1 MIKDVV
7 FKPEEIGNCDDIISL
22 IGKRIHSGRKIYITK
37 SYIDARKKPNI
48 KVVYRVT
55 DEATSDPDCVALPL
69 KGQKF
74 NTVDRP
80 VIIGFGPGGMY
91 AGLVLAEY
99 GLRPIILETGKDAV
113 SRSEDI
119 KKSWETGRINPYSN
133 IMFGEGGAGTFS
145 DGKLY
150 SGISS
155 PYKAFIN
162 KIFIECGA
170 DSDIDYD
177 SHPHVGTDVLV
188 KVVSNLRRKITALGG
203 EVRFESKVTD
213 IDIKNG
219 RIISV
224 RGDNFEIPCS
234 RLIIAGGH
242 GDKKLFEMLMSRG
255 LTLTA
260 KPFSVGVRVE
270 HKRIDVDMCQYGF
283 DTSIYKNISAANYKL
298 SVDTPNDSCLYTF
311 CMCPGGHVISSGS
324 SPDKLCTNGMSYRAR
339 DNENSNSALLV
350 PVIPMDIYEDVFAL
364 FDYRE
369 RLEHKAF
376 ELGGSNGKAPCMTVG
391 DLLGNNKTYGLGEV
405 KPSFR
410 PGVTYTDFSD
420 VFEDNRIV
428 ETLKQGIELMS
439 HKASFFRDPNAVLT
453 AVEAGSS
460 SPVRILRD
468 KESLQS
474 VSVEGIYPCGEGAG
488 YAGGIMSCAVDGIKC
503 ANRLAQSVLL

>member
-7 FKPEEIGNCDDIISL
+7 FKPEEIGNSEDVIST
-22 IGKRIHSGRKIYITK
+22 ISKRIHSGKKLYITK
-37 SYIDARKKPNI
+37 SYIDARKKPNV

-55 DEATSDPDCVALPL
+55 DETPANPDSLALPL
-69 KGQKF
+69 KGKTF
-74 NTVDRP
+74 NADNRP
-80 VIIGFGPGGMY
+80 VIIGFGPSGMF

-99 GLRPIILETGKDAV
+99 GLRPIILEIGKDAA
-113 SRSEDI
+113 SRSIDI
-119 KKSWETGRINPYSN
+119 NKSWETGKINPDSN

-155 PYKAFIN
+155 PHKAFIN
-162 KIFIECGA
+162 KVFIECGA
-170 DSDIDYD
+170 NNDIAYD
-177 SHPHVGTDVLV
+177 AHPHVGTDVLV
-188 KVVSNLRRKITALGG
+188 NVVSNLRRKIVNLGG

-213 IDIKNG
+213 IEVKNG
-219 RIISV
+219 KISSV
-224 RGDNFEIPCS
+224 RGENFEIPCDN
-234 RLIIAGGH
+234 LIIAGGH
-242 GDKKLFEMLMSRG
+242 GDKKLFEMLQGRG
-255 LTLTA
+255 LTLTS

-283 DTSIYKNISAANYKL
+283 DTSLYKNISAANYKL

-311 CMCPGGHVISSGS
+311 CMCPGGNVISSGS

-350 PVIPMDIYEDVFAL
+350 PVLPQDIYNDVFAL

-376 ELGGSNGKAPCMTVG
+376 ELGGSSGKAPCMTVG
-391 DLLGNNKTYGLGEV
+391 DFLGTNKTNGLGTIN
-405 KPSFR
+405 PSFR
-410 PGVTYTDFSD
+410 PGITYTDFSE
-420 VFEDNRIV
+420 VFEDTNVV
-428 ETLKQGIELMS
+428 ETIRHGINLMAR
-439 HKASFFRDPNAVLT
+439 KAKFFSDPNAVLT

-468 KESLQS
+468 KETLQS

-503 ANRLAQSVLL
+503 ANRLAQSMLL